1 MSSLTARERA
11 LQFLFECEMH
21 CEDIDAQRDQ
31 FLLLQEK
38 IEDENLEFF
47 DALIYG
53 VLARKDELDT
63 LYAPYLRKWTPDRL
77 PIVDRCIIRLA
88 LFEIVQGTVPAS
100 VAISEA
106 IQLSNTYAEEDA
118 YQYINGVLGAVV
130 RDKELEK

>member
-1 MSSLTARERA
+1 MSRHTARERA

-53 VLARKDELDT
+53 VLARKDELDA

-77 PIVDRCIIRLA
+77 PFVDRCIIRLA
-88 LFEIVQGTVPAS
+88 LFEIVQGSGPAS

-130 RDKELEK
+130 RDKELE